1 MTPLRMLGAALLLAL
16 GTTGANAQILIG
28 QTAGMTGSVAASV
41 NETIGGAQLVIDAVN
56 AQGGI
61 QGEKIEVLRMDDG
74 FDVKR
79 AAENARVLIEEKKV
93 VAMFMTRGTPHSQA
107 IIPLLDKNEVAL
119 IGPSTGAMV
128 LHKPVQKHVFNV
140 RSTYQREA
148 EKAVRHLLTIG
159 LTRIA
164 VVHVTDSFGRD
175 ALEGALKGFAQ
186 GKATPAAV
194 VTADRDKP
202 DYAEIVPK
210 LTGAEAQAVVWIGS
224 GTAVVDGVKALRA
237 AGSAAQVVTLS
248 NNASSGFIKQLGSAS
263 AGVIVSQVFP
273 NERLIGNP
281 MVKEA
286 LEMARAKGQNELS
299 PAALEGFAAAKV
311 LVEALRR
318 AGPKPNRARV
328 LVALES
334 IKSFDLG
341 GLEVSYTPP
350 GPFGH
355 RFRRSVDHQ
364 RGPVQALTRAAGAA
378 IGQSLA

>member
-1 MTPLRMLGAALLLAL
+1 MKQLRMLGAAMLLAF
-16 GTTGANAQILIG
+16 GATGATAQILIG
-28 QTAGMTGSVAASV
+28 QTAGITGSVAASV
-41 NETIGGAQLVIDAVN
+41 NETIDGAQLVIDAVN

-61 QGEKIEVLRMDDG
+61 QGDKIEVMRMDDG

-79 AAENARVLIEEKKV
+79 AAENARLLIEDKKV

-107 IIPLLDKNEVAL
+107 IIPLLDKHEVAL

-164 VVHVTDSFGRD
+164 VVHVSDSFGRD
-175 ALEGALKGFAQ
+175 ALEGALKAFNQ
-186 GKATPAAV
+186 DKATPAAV

-202 DYAEIVPK
+202 DYREIVPK
-210 LTGAEAQAVVWIGS
+210 LAAADAQAVLWIGS
-224 GTAVVDGVKALRA
+224 STAVVDGVKALRA

-248 NNASSGFIKQLGSAS
+248 NNASSGFIKQLGSMS

-273 NERLIGNP
+273 NERLIGNA

-286 LEMARAKGQNELS
+286 LELARAKGQNELS

-334 IKSFDLG
+334 IKNFDLG
-341 GLEVSYTPP
+341 GLEVSYAPQDHS
-350 GPFGH
+350 GIDFADLSIISAG
-355 RFRRSVDHQ
+355 RFKR
-364 RGPVQALTRAAGAA
+364 
-378 IGQSLA
+378 